1 MTELKKDLALIE
13 VTEQVGKNI
22 TLSFLDVDGAGSVY
36 DVVWNLRKY
45 NPDAKG
51 QDKWEQSDEQEA
63 QVEKWSQD
71 VFGVPMVELK
81 NLASGSL
88 DNAVRKD
95 VYHYGSFNSL
105 WEVSRIEKFSKD
117 RVGEILTVTV
127 KEISED
133 AKGFHV
139 QFEEDG
145 KTHAVTFTTA
155 KFVEMLGK
163 FVNDPV
169 KEEKAKTKFKDTFG
183 ITYDEREK
191 LVGEEIM
198 IEVKL
203 AFGQF
208 PYAEA
213 KKLTEA
219 RKKQLQEK

>member
-1 MTELKKDLALIE
+1 MAELKKDLALIE
-13 VTEQVGKNI
+13 VTEELGKNI

-71 VFGVPMVELK
+71 IFGVPMIELK
-81 NLASGSL
+81 NLATGSL
-88 DNAVRKD
+88 ENAVRKD
-95 VYHYGSFNSL
+95 VHHYGSFNSL

-145 KTHAVTFTTA
+145 KTYAVTFTTA
-155 KFVEMLGK
+155 KYVEILGK

-169 KEEKAKTKFKDTFG
+169 KEEKAKVKFKDTFG
-183 ITYDEREK
+183 IAYDEREK

-198 IEVKL
+198 VEIKL

-208 PYAEA
+208 PYTEA
-213 KKLTEA
+213 KKFTEA
-219 RKKQLQEK
+219 RKKKLQAK

>member
-1 MTELKKDLALIE
+1 MVELKKDLALIE
-13 VTEQVGKNI
+13 VTEELGKNI

-36 DVVWNLRKY
+36 DVTWNLRKY

-95 VYHYGSFNSL
+95 VHHYGSFNSL

-139 QFEEDG
+139 QFEEDD
-145 KTHAVTFTTA
+145 KTYAVTFTTA
-155 KFVEMLGK
+155 KYIEIIKK

-169 KEEKAKTKFKDTFG
+169 KEEKAKVKFKDTFG
-183 ITYDEREK
+183 IAYDEREK

-198 IEVKL
+198 VEIKL

-208 PYAEA
+208 PYTEA
-213 KKLTEA
+213 KKFTEA
-219 RKKQLQEK
+219 RKKKLQAK